1 MSRGRDFA
9 KPLSSLIRHVFMMV
23 LNAIKD
29 MLLEKERKKRWIN
42 HDGNTIDLGYQGT
55 GVGKDIKSRD

>member
-1 MSRGRDFA
+1 
-9 KPLSSLIRHVFMMV
+9 MMV

-42 HDGNTIDLGYQGT
+42 HDGNTIDLGYQGA
-55 GVGKDIKSRD
+55 GVGKNIKSRD